1 MALYPYQERVRDL
14 MLAGESIILQAPT
27 GAGKTIAALTPF
39 LETYWDAGAEQFPRK
54 CIYAVP
60 MRVLVNQFT
69 DEFRDL
75 SARHERR
82 FHRPLAI
89 GRQTGEYRESP
100 EFREPLIF
108 ATIDQV
114 LSSWLMHPYSLS
126 ARKGNM
132 NAGAFV
138 GSYLVFD
145 EFHLFAPDSTLP
157 TTLQMLKTLR
167 GVSPFLLMTATFS
180 AEMLE
185 ELAKEL
191 AATTVLLEE
200 SDLAGIPSQRKR
212 RFFHTIDR
220 PLVEDETAYVDNIV
234 AAHLA
239 QPAHDQRSL
248 VVCNQVNHAQ
258 CVYRALLDQPAL
270 DGVTVRLLHS
280 RFLKEDRQAHEDEI
294 RREFHKDKARHTQ
307 PSMIV
312 VATQVVEVG
321 LDMSCRA
328 LHTALA
334 SASAVLQRAGRC
346 ARYERETGNVYVYA
360 PGEETNYPYHE
371 KLAAQQCALTWEW
384 LQLHNGE
391 HLTFAAEQALI
402 NHAHTPADRLILDGL
417 RGTELQHR
425 QQIYELWHG
434 AGSRAEAARL
444 VRDIQAI
451 SVVVHSDPDQLR
463 HAPFAVDSFS
473 LYPGTVR
480 KAYNDWQEANE
491 LLDAEWD
498 EGRLEWLV
506 KKLIED
512 ESEEDAQAN
521 RPIRYAFKEVAGA
534 YDLYAPLLV
543 VHPRLVSYSSD
554 LGLQLTPD
562 VTAPFESKVPPATKT
577 KQREAYSYRLES
589 YERHIEL
596 VRDAFE
602 QEWEDGLAAVS
613 QRIETAYDWQP
624 DIVCRMARLV
634 VCLHDTA
641 KLSIGWQ
648 TWVRDWQ
655 AAIGRPMPAGMA
667 AAHSDYDP
675 DNGQHRA
682 LQRTMGRKPTH
693 AVESAYAAAPL
704 LLSILPDKDKHRPLF
719 RAAFTAISRHH
730 GPFTSQPG
738 SYELIN
744 DYEQYLERAA
754 ALFPELAFRMTEAT
768 PRATLVYDH
777 KVQRSIDANF
787 LIQPGEAQ
795 DQDVVAYMVM
805 LRALRYAD
813 QEGTRIGTQA
823 SMMEPG

>member
-39 LETYWDAGAEQFPRK
+39 LETYWDAGAERFPRK

-69 DEFRDL
+69 DEFRTL

-191 AATTVLLEE
+191 GATAVLLEE

-220 PLVEDETAYVDNIV
+220 PLVEDETAYVENIV

-258 CVYRALLDQPAL
+258 HVYQALRDQAAL

-280 RFLKEDRQAHEDEI
+280 RFLKEDRQTHEDEV
-294 RREFHKDKARHTQ
+294 RREFQKDKARHTQ

-321 LDMSCRA
+321 LDISCRA

-334 SASAVLQRAGRC
+334 PASAVLQRAGRC
-346 ARYERETGNVYVYA
+346 ARYEGETGNVYVYA

-371 KLAAQQCALTWEW
+371 KLAAQQCALTWDW
-384 LQLHNGE
+384 LQLHDGE

-417 RGTELQHR
+417 RGTELHFRNSINSLWRGVGTRGDAANLIR
-425 QQIYELWHG
+425 QI
-434 AGSRAEAARL
+434 SS
-444 VRDIQAI
+444 V
-451 SVVVHSDPDQLR
+451 SVVIHSDPDQLR
-463 HAPFAVDSFS
+463 HNPFKADSFS
-473 LYPGTVR
+473 LFPGTLQG
-480 KAYNDWQEANE
+480 KYKNWQESN
-491 LLDAEWD
+491 DAIDPGFE
-498 EGRLEWLV
+498 EGHLSWLAMKLEEV
-506 KKLIED
+506 
-512 ESEEDAQAN
+512 SNEEDIQAN
-521 RPIRYAFKEVAGA
+521 RPIEYEFKEIKSSIE
-534 YDLYAPLLV
+534 LNAPLIVINPELV
-543 VHPRLVSYSSD
+543 GYSAE
-554 LGLQLTPD
+554 LGLTLYPSERYECH
-562 VTAPFESKVPPATKT
+562 VPLAAPERDF
-577 KQREAYSYRLES
+577 QSYGYQWES
-589 YERHIEL
+589 YFRHIEL
-596 VRDAFE
+596 VYQAFE
-602 QEWEDGLAAVS
+602 EEVDSFVRAAHRLEQKYGWQS
-613 QRIETAYDWQP
+613 GIIADTART
-624 DIVCRMARLV
+624 VMV
-634 VCLHDTA
+634 MHDTA
-641 KLSIGWQ
+641 KLDRRWQ
-648 TWVRDWQ
+648 QWAREWQ
-655 AAIGRPMPAGMA
+655 KAIGRPIADPTKT
-667 AAHSDYDP
+667 AAHTDYDP
-675 DNGQHRA
+675 NNREHRR
-682 LQRTMGRKPTH
+682 LNRSLRCQRPNH
-693 AVESAYAAAPL
+693 AVESALAALPILQSLVASDLEQYRPL
-704 LLSILPDKDKHRPLF
+704 L
-719 RAAFTAISRHH
+719 RAAFTAICRHH
-730 GPFTSQPG
+730 APFSSNPG
-738 SYELIN
+738 SFALVTTHPDEISHTLQLLPESAARQCRTVAALPAVDTNELSVDFLEDGFLIN
-744 DYEQYLERAA
+744 LDN
-754 ALFPELAFRMTEAT
+754 EA
-768 PRATLVYDH
+768 
-777 KVQRSIDANF
+777 
-787 LIQPGEAQ
+787 
-795 DQDVVAYMVM
+795 DVVCYMLLV
-805 LRALRYAD
+805 RALRIAD
-813 QEGTRIGTQA
+813 QKGTERGSQ
-823 SMMEPG
+823 PLG